1 MDISGSRTASVST
14 MTALACHSLLRYLRL
29 LLVCTAPSAAQKKN
43 RGEDSRPI
51 HLSHRGILGIYA
63 PMWSAV
69 ISMRAIIFKAVPL
82 ICHLLSEIY
91 VVYDAIFSPESYVTS
106 VPSRR
111 IYPSV
116 SSRVNL
122 TVQAFVSKS
131 ASA

>member
-1 MDISGSRTASVST
+1 MLFRS
-14 MTALACHSLLRYLRL
+14 Y
-29 LLVCTAPSAAQKKN
+29 AA
-43 RGEDSRPI
+43 
-51 HLSHRGILGIYA
+51 
-63 PMWSAV
+63 
-69 ISMRAIIFKAVPL
+69 
-82 ICHLLSEIY
+82 LLSEIY